1 MYMVGDSSMLNVK
14 NESCNVYTSV
24 HAMFHLTG
32 LQNVCDWNS
41 VIVSIKQLKP
51 IEILT
56 SN

>member
-1 MYMVGDSSMLNVK
+1 MAGDSSMLNVK